1 MNSLVLI
8 LGCMSILVVFLL
20 TLKFM
25 GDIFIDI
32 FMKS

>member
-1 MNSLVLI
+1 MNSLVVI
-8 LGCMSILVVFLL
+8 LATMAIIVVLLL
-20 TLKFM
+20 TLKCM

>member
-8 LGCMSILVVFLL
+8 LGCMTILVVFLL
-20 TLKFM
+20 TLKCM